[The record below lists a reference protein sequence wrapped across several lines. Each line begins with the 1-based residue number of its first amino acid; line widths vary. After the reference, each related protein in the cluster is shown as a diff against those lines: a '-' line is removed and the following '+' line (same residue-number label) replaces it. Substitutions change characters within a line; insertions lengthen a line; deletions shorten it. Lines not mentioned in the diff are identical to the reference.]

1 MRGLSLRDD
10 KCAPSP
16 SAFALLFEPHRR
28 SAERD
33 ARIFSSCSTRDNVQL
48 RSMGLPLATML
59 LGSLFSGSG
68 AMAAQSLP
76 AAVVSA
82 PAPRVLGDWRGSVG
96 VAIANSKP
104 SFNPAAI
111 DLGPAPANQTLGR
124 MLLLLAPSPAQ
135 QQALAAELAGLQNS
149 SSPNYHQWLT
159 PQAFAHSYANNA
171 SDVAA
176 SQLASKARDS
186 RWRRC
191 LRASAGLSFP
201 EPSRR
206 WSRPSARRFT
216 LSIETTKRRRQ
227 TSLLCRQPRDLRR

>member
-1 MRGLSLRDD
+1 
-10 KCAPSP
+10 
-16 SAFALLFEPHRR
+16 
-28 SAERD
+28 
-33 ARIFSSCSTRDNVQL
+33 
-48 RSMGLPLATML
+48 MGLPLATML

-82 PAPRVLGDWRGSVG
+82 PAPRVLGDWRGSAG

-135 QQALAAELAGLQNS
+135 QQALAAELASLQNS
-149 SSPNYHQWLT
+149 SSPSYHQWLT

-176 SQLASKARDS
+176 VAAWLESQGFTVAPLP
-186 RWRRC
+186 
-191 LRASAGLSFP
+191 AGLGWIEFSGTVAQVEQAFGAQVHLV
-201 EPSRR
+201 SYRR
-206 WSRPSARRFT
+206 QHARRA
-216 LSIETTKRRRQ
+216 
-227 TSLLCRQPRDLRR
+227 